1 MEYVLRTKGLTK
13 AYGRKTVVDKVSM
26 NIAGGDIYGF
36 IGKNG
41 AGKTTTMKIIL
52 GTIFS
57 DGGSIELFG
66 KKANNNA
73 RRRIGSLIEAPG
85 IYKNLTAYE
94 NLRRFSLLYGGD
106 EKNIKEILEI
116 VNLTNTGNKKAG
128 EFSLGMRQRLGIGI
142 AMLGSPDFLILDE
155 PVNGLDPEAIKRVR
169 DALID
174 INREKG
180 VTILISSH
188 LLGELAKISTRY
200 GIINNGHIVEEITA
214 QQLEKDCRQCLT
226 IKCKRPN
233 IAEKTLI
240 SAFGINDFEVQN
252 ETIII
257 GSGFER
263 TAEINAELVRKDAQV
278 YDFHLSNSDMED
290 YFIERMG
297 R

>member
-13 AYGRKTVVDKVSM
+13 AYGQKTVVDKVSM

-73 RRRIGSLIEAPG
+73 RRRIGALIEAPG

-116 VNLTNTGNKKAG
+116 VDLSDTGNKKAG

-155 PVNGLDPEAIKRVR
+155 PVNGLDLEAIKRVR
-169 DALID
+169 DSLIT
-174 INREKG
+174 INREKK

-188 LLGELAKISTRY
+188 LLGELSKISTRY
-200 GIINNGHIVEEITA
+200 GIINNGRLVEEITA
-214 QQLEKDCRQCLT
+214 QQLEKDCRRCLT
-226 IKCKRPN
+226 VKCRRPN

-240 SAFGINDFEVQN
+240 SALGINDFEICN

-263 TAEINAELVRKDAQV
+263 TEEINAELVRKGAQV
-278 YDFHLSNSDMED
+278 YDFHLSNADMED
-290 YFIERMG
+290 YFIERIG

>member
-13 AYGRKTVVDKVSM
+13 TYGQKTVVDKVSM

-66 KKANNNA
+66 KKSNNTA
-73 RRRIGSLIEAPG
+73 RRRIGALIEAPG

-116 VNLTNTGNKKAG
+116 VDLSDTGNKKAG

-169 DALID
+169 DSLIT
-174 INREKG
+174 INREKK

-188 LLGELAKISTRY
+188 LLGELSKISTRY
-200 GIINNGHIVEEITA
+200 GIINNGRLVEEITA
-214 QQLEKDCRQCLT
+214 QQLEKDCRRCLT
-226 IKCKRPN
+226 IKCRRPN

-240 SAFGINDFEVQN
+240 SALGINDFEICN

-263 TAEINAELVRKDAQV
+263 TEEINAELVRKGAQV
-278 YDFHLSNSDMED
+278 YDFHLSNADMED
-290 YFIERMG
+290 YFIERIG

>member
-13 AYGRKTVVDKVSM
+13 TYGQKTVVDKVSM
-26 NIAGGDIYGF
+26 NIAGSDIYGF

-66 KKANNNA
+66 KKANNTA
-73 RRRIGSLIEAPG
+73 RRRIGALIEAPG

-116 VNLTNTGNKKAG
+116 VDLSDTGNKKAG

-169 DALID
+169 DSLIT
-174 INREKG
+174 INREKK

-188 LLGELAKISTRY
+188 LLGELSKISTRY
-200 GIINNGHIVEEITA
+200 GIINNGRLVEEITA
-214 QQLEKDCRQCLT
+214 QQLEKDCRRCLT
-226 IKCKRPN
+226 VKCRRPN

-240 SAFGINDFEVQN
+240 SALGINDFEICN

-263 TAEINAELVRKDAQV
+263 TEEINAELVRKGAQV
-278 YDFHLSNSDMED
+278 YDFHLSNADMED
-290 YFIERMG
+290 YFIERIG

>member
-13 AYGRKTVVDKVSM
+13 TYGQKTVVDKVSM

-66 KKANNNA
+66 KKANNTA
-73 RRRIGSLIEAPG
+73 RRRIGALIEAPG

-116 VNLTNTGNKKAG
+116 VDLSDTGNKKAG

-169 DALID
+169 DSLIT
-174 INREKG
+174 INREKK

-188 LLGELAKISTRY
+188 LLGELSKISTRY
-200 GIINNGHIVEEITA
+200 GIINNGRLVEEITA
-214 QQLEKDCRQCLT
+214 QQLEKDCRRCLT
-226 IKCKRPN
+226 VKCRRPN

-240 SAFGINDFEVQN
+240 SALGINDFEICN

-263 TAEINAELVRKDAQV
+263 TEEINAELVRKGAQV
-278 YDFHLSNSDMED
+278 YDFHLSNADMED
-290 YFIERMG
+290 YFIERIG

>member
-13 AYGRKTVVDKVSM
+13 TYGQKTVVDKVSM

-73 RRRIGSLIEAPG
+73 RRRIGALIEAPG

-116 VNLTNTGNKKAG
+116 VDLSDTGNKKAG

-169 DALID
+169 DSLIT
-174 INREKG
+174 INREKK

-188 LLGELAKISTRY
+188 LLGELSKISTRY
-200 GIINNGHIVEEITA
+200 GIINNGRLVEEITA
-214 QQLEKDCRQCLT
+214 QQLEKDCRRCLT
-226 IKCKRPN
+226 IKCRRPN

-240 SAFGINDFEVQN
+240 SALGINDFEICN

-263 TAEINAELVRKDAQV
+263 TEEINAELVRKGAQV
-278 YDFHLSNSDMED
+278 YDFHLSNADMED
-290 YFIERMG
+290 YFIERIG

>member
-13 AYGRKTVVDKVSM
+13 TYGQKTVVDKVSM

-73 RRRIGSLIEAPG
+73 RRRIGALIEAPG

-116 VNLTNTGNKKAG
+116 VDLSDTGNKKAG

-169 DALID
+169 DSLIN
-174 INREKG
+174 INREKK

-188 LLGELAKISTRY
+188 LLGELSKISTRY
-200 GIINNGHIVEEITA
+200 GIINNGRLVEEITA
-214 QQLEKDCRQCLT
+214 QQLEKDCRRCLT
-226 IKCKRPN
+226 VKCRRPN

-240 SAFGINDFEVQN
+240 SALGINDFEICN

-263 TAEINAELVRKDAQV
+263 TEEINAELVRKGAQV
-278 YDFHLSNSDMED
+278 YDFHLSNADMED
-290 YFIERMG
+290 YFIERIG

>member
-13 AYGRKTVVDKVSM
+13 TYGQKTVVDKVSM

-52 GTIFS
+52 GTIFF

-66 KKANNNA
+66 KKSNNTA
-73 RRRIGSLIEAPG
+73 RRRIGALIEAPG

-116 VNLTNTGNKKAG
+116 VDLSDTGNKKAG

-169 DALID
+169 DSLIT
-174 INREKG
+174 INREKK

-188 LLGELAKISTRY
+188 LLGELSKISTRY
-200 GIINNGHIVEEITA
+200 GIINNGRLVEEITA
-214 QQLEKDCRQCLT
+214 QQLEKDCRRCLT
-226 IKCKRPN
+226 VKCRRPN

-240 SAFGINDFEVQN
+240 SALGINDFEICN

-263 TAEINAELVRKDAQV
+263 TEEINAELVRKGAQV
-278 YDFHLSNSDMED
+278 YDFHLSNADMED
-290 YFIERMG
+290 YFIERIG

>member
-13 AYGRKTVVDKVSM
+13 TYGQKTVVDKVSM

-66 KKANNNA
+66 KKSNNTA
-73 RRRIGSLIEAPG
+73 RRRIGALIEAPG

-116 VNLTNTGNKKAG
+116 VDLSDTGNKKAG

-169 DALID
+169 DSLIT
-174 INREKG
+174 INREKK

-188 LLGELAKISTRY
+188 LLGELSKISTRY
-200 GIINNGHIVEEITA
+200 GIINNGRLVEEITA
-214 QQLEKDCRQCLT
+214 QQLEKDCRRCLT
-226 IKCKRPN
+226 VKCRRPN

-240 SAFGINDFEVQN
+240 SALGINDFEICN

-263 TAEINAELVRKDAQV
+263 TEEINAELVRKGAQV
-278 YDFHLSNSDMED
+278 YDFHLSNADMED
-290 YFIERMG
+290 YFIERIG

>member
-13 AYGRKTVVDKVSM
+13 TYVQKTVVDKVSM

-73 RRRIGSLIEAPG
+73 RRRIGALIEAPG
-85 IYKNLTAYE
+85 IYKNHTAYE

-116 VNLTNTGNKKAG
+116 VDLSDTGNKKAG

-169 DALID
+169 DSLIT
-174 INREKG
+174 INREKK

-188 LLGELAKISTRY
+188 LLGELSKISTRY
-200 GIINNGHIVEEITA
+200 GIINNGRLVEEITA
-214 QQLEKDCRQCLT
+214 QQLEKDCRRCLT
-226 IKCKRPN
+226 IKCRRPN

-240 SAFGINDFEVQN
+240 SALGINDFEICN

-263 TAEINAELVRKDAQV
+263 TEEINAELVRKGAQV
-278 YDFHLSNSDMED
+278 YDFHLSNADMED
-290 YFIERMG
+290 YFIERIG

>member
-13 AYGRKTVVDKVSM
+13 TYGQKTVVDKVSM

-73 RRRIGSLIEAPG
+73 RRRIGALIEAPG

-116 VNLTNTGNKKAG
+116 VDLSDTGNKKAG

-169 DALID
+169 DSLIT
-174 INREKG
+174 INREKK

-188 LLGELAKISTRY
+188 LLGELSKISTRY
-200 GIINNGHIVEEITA
+200 GIINNGRLVEEITA
-214 QQLEKDCRQCLT
+214 QQLEKDCRRCLT
-226 IKCKRPN
+226 VKCRRPN

-240 SAFGINDFEVQN
+240 SALGINDFEICN

-263 TAEINAELVRKDAQV
+263 TEEINAELVRKGAQV
-278 YDFHLSNSDMED
+278 YDFHLSNADMED
-290 YFIERMG
+290 YFIERIG